1 MRRILRYDTSGAAST
16 VAVFLSLL
24 VILLFLQITLV
35 GVIPAQRYDAEFVT
49 SRDALEALSTLRSL
63 AAGYASPGTTFSV
76 TIPLGTPAVSP
87 LAAATV
93 GQLRFDDADPSNV
106 TIAYRYFP
114 SAQQAQVVTLDQD
127 IILLMDSSGSMVW
140 NDPTGLRIS
149 GAKEYLGSLRHP
161 DRIAIVDFDGV
172 ARFTKANAGGTVHHL
187 NQIGHNGL
195 PDFSEPQT
203 DLDTFICPGRGC
215 SGATNFGDAI
225 RIAND
230 EFRAYGDRAQ
240 EWVMILLTDGRNCC
254 NNVAAM
260 DAMAL
265 SESLEA
271 ATLGITIYTI
281 GLGTDLDE
289 AILRAIAANTGG
301 TYYHASNAAAIRWI
315 YFEIS
320 RRYTGA
326 FLCGNYAVQESGFGS
341 LTLNLQNREYP
352 AQTIRM
358 EGASVAIMQS
368 DGAAMQEG
376 LPVFFTP
383 TGPGTGALSMTV
395 VTFIG
400 PSFSAAGFEP
410 QVIQARTEVQD
421 SSEHL
426 PARVALD
433 AEGRAIGNI
442 SAYLQ
447 YWAAQGAATP
457 SGAAAIQ
464 APLTE
469 AEDWAY
475 DGDDEVLD
483 GDLVSAKF
491 AVDRASTQLA
501 AAIAAADQQA
511 AAGQV
516 QNWLATSTKD
526 QILASA
532 CRLEQWRSWYDGITL
547 TMTTPIASSWA
558 LWFQEKFATQG
569 ADIGIAASG
578 DIIVVTFHAIDS
590 YILDRRVVR
599 LALYG

>member
-93 GQLRFDDADPSNV
+93 GQLRFDDADPSTV

-140 NDPTGLRIS
+140 NDPGRLRIS

-161 DRIAIVDFDGV
+161 DRIAIVDFDNV
-172 ARFTKANAGGTVHHL
+172 ARFVRANVGGPVHHL
-187 NQIGHNGL
+187 NQVGHNGL
-195 PDFSEPQT
+195 PDYSEPQS
-203 DLDTFICPGRGC
+203 DLDTIDQ

-230 EFRAYGDRAQ
+230 EFRAYGDRKQ
-240 EWVMILLTDGRNCC
+240 EWVMILLTDGRQCC
-254 NNVAAM
+254 TGVAAR

-281 GLGTDLDE
+281 GLGSDLNE
-289 AILRAIAANTGG
+289 PLLRAIAANTGG

-421 SSEHL
+421 LSEHV

-447 YWAAQGAATP
+447 YWAAQGAATA

-475 DGDDEVLD
+475 DGDEEVLD

-501 AAIAAADQQA
+501 AAIASAEQQA

-516 QNWLATSTKD
+516 QNWLATSTRD

-558 LWFQEKFATQG
+558 LWFQEKFATEG

-578 DIIVVTFHAIDS
+578 DTIVVSFHAIDS